1 MLSLDVN
8 LLSKSAGMG
17 IVLIPSLTHSLN
29 HTDLKK
35 KQIEKKIEKKEM
47 TSSKRDQN
55 PCADGGI
62 KGYCSNRSCK
72 AEPPNEC
79 FEKKTRRNFEMAKN
93 PDSIQDPFVLSEERR
108 CPVYVHMLTLP
119 CRTVIPCLSNGV
131 HTKEEFVI
139 WKYQASRYHAGGSH
153 SSKVKKKR

>member
-1 MLSLDVN
+1 
-8 LLSKSAGMG
+8 MG
-17 IVLIPSLTHSLN
+17 IVLIPSLTHSLSQP
-29 HTDLKK
+29 HEFEEETDR
-35 KQIEKKIEKKEM
+35 EKIRKEEM
-47 TSSKRDQN
+47 TSSKRNQN

-62 KGYCSNRSCK
+62 KGCCSNRSCK

-93 PDSIQDPFVLSEERR
+93 PDSIQDPFVLSGERR
-108 CPVYVHMLTLP
+108 CPVYVHVSTLP
-119 CRTVIPCLSNGV
+119 CRTVILCLSNGV